1 MFEYNFRKVQYNYIF
16 EIGGWMTRVKKKRAG
31 RSGQIASIKRVYI
44 LQNAKYPMFCYGL
57 RFRSRNGSR
66 SHKSTPSQ
74 DANRIFY

>member
-31 RSGQIASIKRVYI
+31 HSGQIASIKRVYRM
-44 LQNAKYPMFCYGL
+44 LNMQ
-57 RFRSRNGSR
+57 RSATVCAFAHAMESR